1 MRQGPRRP
9 RFYLLVLI
17 VGFLVGGYLNAFIK
31 AMLPDS
37 PTKTFFTYSVSPEFG
52 PVPINLLVIH
62 FTIGPVGLELSLLS
76 LIGVVLA
83 YLVAKSLF

>member
-1 MRQGPRRP
+1 MAQGPRRP

-37 PTKTFFTYSVSPEFG
+37 PTKTFFTYSVAPEFG
-52 PVPINLLVIH
+52 PVPVNLLVVH
-62 FTIGPVGLELSLLS
+62 FTLGPVGLELSLLS
-76 LIGVVLA
+76 LLGVVLA

>member
-1 MRQGPRRP
+1 MPQGPRRP
-9 RFYLLVLI
+9 RFYFLVLV

>member
-1 MRQGPRRP
+1 MAQGPRRP

-31 AMLPDS
+31 AVLPDS

-52 PVPINLLVIH
+52 PVPVNLLVVH
-62 FTIGPVGLELSLLS
+62 FTLGPVGLELSLLS
-76 LIGVVLA
+76 LLGVVLA